1 MLIPI
6 ADAVRNHQEAGIRAR
21 MAITNGRTANQKI
34 ADSFMKV
41 VDEDQTLKPY
51 DRHVSTSL
59 LNNFSQIMDSE
70 LGNSFTT
77 THAKDFGPYVME
89 VWPLVT
95 AWYPD
100 FPLKDL
106 ISVQSMDKPLAYLFF
121 SMLKAATN
129 KAPQFVGDV
138 VETALGSRVLK
149 GRYPTGEIFGEE
161 IEKAQVDSTLGTVL
175 AFAPL
180 NVAVTPGYLEKIR
193 ITVLSD
199 AAEPTETI
207 YNAYNVVDGKVLF
220 KNASGTAQ
228 ADTVIAIDVN
238 TGALTGSAI
247 VATASYSTN
256 TGTVLKA
263 NYVWDLDYA
272 DTENIQKV
280 KEQVEMVPCEAVPR
294 ALALEWT
301 LFSEYLKKTQ
311 FGVDI
316 REDNTK
322 RILNLLFQYQ
332 VRYILDEMYD
342 YRDVAATGDDTAN
355 TITAQTSTG
364 IALEVINQRVQN
376 QLKNI
381 GGKILKNT
389 GRMEGNKLVVGIN
402 FKNWLESLPSNFFTP
417 KKSEDAFLQSP
428 REIGTYG
435 TYQVFYDPELA
446 DDKYWMTYRGSE
458 WYDAAYYL
466 GEYMPIVPTDCI
478 ALAVTVRTSFVSME
492 SYKYHKKNAVC
503 GGKFVLS

>member
-1 MLIPI
+1 MLVPI
-6 ADAVRNHQEAGIRAR
+6 SDAIRMTQEHGIRAR
-21 MAITNGRTANQKI
+21 MSTKQHKI

-41 VDEDQTLKPY
+41 VDDSTQSPY
-51 DRHVSTSL
+51 ERGVAAQLVD
-59 LNNFSQIMDSE
+59 NFAKIMDSE
-70 LGNSFTT
+70 LGNTFTT

-121 SMLKAATN
+121 SCLKAATS
-129 KAPQFVGDV
+129 KSPQSVGDV

-161 IEKAQVDSTLGTVL
+161 ITKTQVDSTDGTLL
-175 AFAPL
+175 AYAPL
-180 NVAVTPGYLEKIR
+180 NVALTPGYLEKTQ
-193 ITVLSD
+193 ITILSD
-199 AAEPTETI
+199 SATPAETV
-207 YNAYNVVDGKVLF
+207 YQAYNTVDGQILF
-220 KNASGTAQ
+220 KQGTTAQ
-228 ADTVIAIDVN
+228 DPSVIALDIN

-247 VATASYSTN
+247 VATAAYTTN
-256 TGTVLKA
+256 TGTVIIA
-263 NYVWDLDYA
+263 NYVWNLDYA

-294 ALALEWT
+294 AIALEWT

-322 RILNLLFQYQ
+322 RILNLLYQYQ
-332 VRYILDEMYD
+332 VRYILDEMYM
-342 YRDVAATGDDTAN
+342 YRDQTAN
-355 TITAQTSTG
+355 ADVTVTVQTSTG
-364 IALEVINQRVQN
+364 IALEVINQRCQN
-376 QLKNI
+376 QLKDMAA
-381 GGKILKNT
+381 KILVAS
-389 GRMEGNKLVVGIN
+389 GRMDGNKIVVGLD
-402 FKNWLESLPSNFFTP
+402 FKNWLESLPSNMFTP
-417 KKSEDAFLQSP
+417 KKAEDAFLNSP

-435 TYQVFYDPELA
+435 TFQVFYDPELA
-446 DDKYWMTYRGSE
+446 ANKFWMTYRGGE

-466 GEYMPIVPTDCI
+466 GEYMPIVPTDCV
-478 ALAVTVRTSFVSME
+478 ALAVTVRTSFVAME
-492 SYKYHKKNAVC
+492 AYKYHKKNCVV
-503 GGKFVLS
+503 GGTFAKA

>member
-1 MLIPI
+1 MSLIPI
-6 ADAVRNHQEAGIRAR
+6 SDAIRRTQESGIRAR
-21 MAITNGRTANQKI
+21 MATRSHKI
-34 ADSFMKV
+34 ADSYMKV
-41 VDEDQTLKPY
+41 VEDSTQSMY
-51 DRHVSTSL
+51 ERGVSAQL
-59 LNNFSQIMDSE
+59 LDNFAKIMDSE
-70 LGNSFTT
+70 LGNSFNT
-77 THAKDFGPYVME
+77 THASDFGPYVME

-121 SMLKAATN
+121 SCLKAATT
-129 KAPQFVGDV
+129 KSPQTVGDV
-138 VETALGSRVLK
+138 VETALGSRVIK
-149 GRYPTGEIFGEE
+149 GSYPNGEIFGEE
-161 IEKAQVDSTLGTVL
+161 ITDDQIDATDGTLL
-175 AFAPL
+175 AYAPL
-180 NVAVTPGYLEKIR
+180 NVAVTPGYLEKTIVT
-193 ITVLSD
+193 IGSD
-199 AAEPTETI
+199 V
-207 YNAYNVVDGKVLF
+207 YQAYNTANGQVLF
-220 KNASGTAQ
+220 SLAGVEQ
-228 ADTVIAIDVN
+228 ADTVIALDIN

-247 VATASYSTN
+247 TALAGSA
-256 TGTVLKA
+256 GTTAIVV
-263 NYVWDLDYA
+263 NYVWNLDYA

-332 VRYILDEMYD
+332 VRYILDEMYM
-342 YRDVAATGDDTAN
+342 YRDQTAN
-355 TITAQTSTG
+355 PDETVTAQTSTG
-364 IALEVINQRVQN
+364 ISLEVINQRVQN
-376 QLKNI
+376 QLKTI
-381 GGKILKNT
+381 GGHILVAS
-389 GRMEGNKLVVGIN
+389 GRMEGNKIVVGLN

-417 KKSEDAFLQSP
+417 KKAEDAFLQSP

-446 DDKYWMTYRGSE
+446 ADKFWMTYRGHE

-466 GEYMPIVPTDCI
+466 GTYMPCVPTDCI
-478 ALAVTVRTSFVSME
+478 ALAVTVRTSFVEMCA
-492 SYKYHKKNAVC
+492 YKYHKKNCVI
-503 GGKFVLS
+503 GGTFALA